1 MYIKN
6 FENYIINEGIEDAG
20 ANVINKAFMSR
31 PPIDMGN
38 GEIVERKKIVKTVRD
53 AITFLS
59 FDWGSFFKFV
69 SNFTIVYILD
79 CPGCQTMCVD
89 DKMNIWI
96 DARFIWVDLKHDP
109 KLVGAV
115 LMHEIFHVVY
125 NHIERGQRWVVS
137 QNKQMTPETNHDTN
151 LAADVE
157 VNVSLVRKGIIK
169 KDTLKNEIRGLYL
182 DKLENNVPPMES
194 ILEDEKLMNELR
206 KMHPFKNNTQEKNNK
221 ENEITTTSDFDDGY
235 VEMKNKITD
244 LVNKYGPE
252 KTIEKLREIG
262 AVEGINPKPSKDLNP
277 DDVFALNFL
286 TIKSFD
292 EFINESNSNG
302 YSTKMDG
309 YKAAIEKAMQEIM
322 SAINGGGV
330 SDDEKNNNSPNIKSN
345 IDQSKLK
352 PMNLPKKE
360 NSNDNNSKSGSDS
373 GLPSN
378 VNQDS
383 SGKQDSK
390 NSQDGQKG
398 PGGQDSQAGQDGQD
412 SQDGQKGPSGQ
423 DSQDG
428 QAGNKGD
435 SGNNAFSNTKKIKGT
450 IDISYDGKKDGIGK
464 TGTFINSEESDKL
477 SDSLKK
483 TYGEHTEKVLNQLEK
498 NSIINTKEK
507 LEQKRK
513 ELYNSLGSNDI
524 IKQIWDEAK
533 KSESKFKAMWKKML
547 KRFLSKATRNA
558 GKDVKN
564 MNDTRWF
571 ERRHMTIK
579 TMASYHPTIGND
591 VQDINV
597 YIDVSGSVSS
607 AELLLQLIA
616 QSLVTFLKTYNYSGI
631 NIIPWA
637 SESTGIHKVES
648 IKSGSSQKAI
658 DEILKHINDGIGQ
671 CGGGTNLNACLNEI
685 VETTFQY
692 KNRKQK
698 DDVHIIISDGETF
711 GDENGVENKIMKK
724 VMEKGGNSSLAKK
737 VVKNCI
743 WMIYDNNGTS
753 WDNAIQDGELVKI
766 SSKNVIPD

>member
-20 ANVINKAFMSR
+20 ANAINKAFMSR

-38 GEIVERKKIVKTVRD
+38 GEIVERKEIVKTVRD

-79 CPGCQTMCVD
+79 CKDCQTMAVD
-89 DKMNIWI
+89 NKMNIWM
-96 DARFIWVDLKHDP
+96 DARFIWKDLKHDP

-115 LMHEIFHVVY
+115 LMHEILHVVY
-125 NHIERGQRWVVS
+125 NHIERGQRWLVS
-137 QNKQMTPETNHDTN
+137 QNKQLTPETNHDNN

-182 DKLENNVPPMES
+182 DKLENNVPPMET

-206 KMHPFKNNTQEKNNK
+206 NMHPFKNNTQEQENNNK
-221 ENEITTTSDFDDGY
+221 EEITTTSEFDDAY

-252 KTIEKLREIG
+252 KAIEKLREIG
-262 AVEGINPKPSKDLNP
+262 AVDGINPKPSEDLNP

-322 SAINGGGV
+322 SAINDGGISNDG
-330 SDDEKNNNSPNIKSN
+330 KNNNNSPNIKSN

-373 GLPSN
+373 SLPSN
-378 VNQDS
+378 VKQDS
-383 SGKQDSK
+383 SDKQDSK
-390 NSQDGQKG
+390 NSQKGQK
-398 PGGQDSQAGQDGQD
+398 GQD
-412 SQDGQKGPSGQ
+412 SQDGQN
-423 DSQDG
+423 
-428 QAGNKGD
+428 GNKGD
-435 SGNNAFSNTKKIKGT
+435 SGDNAFSNTKQTNGNV
-450 IDISYDGKKDGIGK
+450 DISYGEEKDGIGK

-477 SDSLKK
+477 SNSLKK
-483 TYGEHTEKVLNQLEK
+483 TYGENLDDVVKQLKK
-498 NSIINTKEK
+498 NSIINTREK
-507 LEQKRK
+507 LEKVRK
-513 ELYNSLGSNDI
+513 DLYNSLGSNDI
-524 IKQIWDEAK
+524 IKQIWNEAK
-533 KSESKFKAMWKKML
+533 KSESKYRAMWRKVLEK
-547 KRFLSKATRNA
+547 FLSNKTRYA
-558 GKDVKN
+558 GIEVEDENEDK
-564 MNDTRWF
+564 WF
-571 ERRHMTIK
+571 ERRHMAVK
-579 TMASYHPTIGND
+579 TMASYHPTVGQE

-607 AELLLQLIA
+607 AELLLQLFA
-616 QSLVTFLKTYNYSGI
+616 QSLVSFLDEFEYSGI

-637 SESTGIHKVES
+637 SSSTGIHRVES
-648 IKSGSSQKAI
+648 IQNGDKNKATK
-658 DEILKHINDGIGQ
+658 EILKYINDGIGQ
-671 CGGGTNLNACLNEI
+671 CGGGTDLDVCLDEI
-685 VETTFQY
+685 VETVFQN
-692 KNRKQK
+692 KDREER
-698 DDVHIIISDGETF
+698 DDVHIIISDGETS
-711 GDENGVENKIMKK
+711 GYENGVEDKIMKK
-724 VMEKGGNSSLAKK
+724 VIKAGGDSSLAET
-737 VVKNCI
+737 VVENCI
-743 WMIYDNNGTS
+743 WMIYDNNSTS
-753 WDNAIQDGELVKI
+753 WDNAIKKGELVKI
-766 SSKNVIPD
+766 SSKNINPE

>member
-20 ANVINKAFMSR
+20 ANAINKAFINR

-38 GEIVERKKIVKTVRD
+38 GELVERKEIVKTVRD

-79 CPGCQTMCVD
+79 CPDCQTMAVD
-89 DKMNIWI
+89 DKMNIWM
-96 DARFIWVDLKHDP
+96 DARFIWKDLKHDP

-125 NHIERGQRWVVS
+125 NHIERGQRWLVS
-137 QNKQMTPETNHDTN
+137 QNKQLTPETSHDNN

-182 DKLENNVPPMES
+182 DKLENNVPPMET

-206 KMHPFKNNTQEKNNK
+206 NMHPFKNNTQEQENNNK
-221 ENEITTTSDFDDGY
+221 EEITTTSEFDDAY

-252 KTIEKLREIG
+252 KAIEKLREIG
-262 AVEGINPKPSKDLNP
+262 AVDGINPKPSEDLNP

-309 YKAAIEKAMQEIM
+309 YRAAIEKAMQEIM
-322 SAINGGGV
+322 SAINDGTSVSNGG
-330 SDDEKNNNSPNIKSN
+330 ENNNSQTIKSN

-360 NSNDNNSKSGSDS
+360 NSNNNNSKSSSDS

-378 VNQDS
+378 VKQDS
-383 SGKQDSK
+383 SDKQDSK
-390 NSQDGQKG
+390 N
-398 PGGQDSQAGQDGQD
+398 QDSQNGQDGQD
-412 SQDGQKGPSGQ
+412 SQDSQKGQ
-423 DSQDG
+423 DSQSG
-428 QAGNKGD
+428 QSGNKGN
-435 SGNNAFSNTKKIKGT
+435 SGDNAFSNTKKTNGN
-450 IDISYDGKKDGIGK
+450 IDISYGEEKDGIGK
-464 TGTFINSEESDKL
+464 TGTFIDSKKSDKL

-483 TYGEHTEKVLNQLEK
+483 TYGEHTEEVLNQLEK

-533 KSESKFKAMWKKML
+533 KSESKFKAMWKKIL

-616 QSLVTFLKTYNYSGI
+616 QSLVTFLKSYNYSGI

-637 SESTGIHKVES
+637 SSSTGIHKVES
-648 IKSGSSQKAI
+648 IKSGSSKKAT

-671 CGGGTNLNACLNEI
+671 CGGGTDLDVCLDEI

-698 DDVHIIISDGETF
+698 DDVHIIISDGETS
-711 GDENGVENKIMKK
+711 GYENGVEDKIMKK
-724 VMEKGGNSSLAKK
+724 VMKAGGNSSLAKK

-743 WMIYDNNGTS
+743 WMIYDNNSTS
-753 WDNAIQDGELVKI
+753 WNNAIQDGELVKI

>member
-6 FENYIINEGIEDAG
+6 FESYILNEGIEDAG
-20 ANVINKAFMSR
+20 ANAINKAFMSR

-38 GEIVERKKIVKTVRD
+38 GELVKREEIVKTVRN
-53 AITFLS
+53 AIAFLS
-59 FDWGSFFKFV
+59 FSWGSFFKFV
-69 SNFTIVYILD
+69 KNFTIVYILD
-79 CPGCQTMCVD
+79 CSDCQTMAVD
-89 DKMNIWI
+89 DKMNIYI
-96 DARFIWVDLKHDP
+96 DARFIWIGLKHDP
-109 KLVGAV
+109 NLVGAV

-125 NHIERGQRWVVS
+125 NHIERGQRWLVS
-137 QNKQMTPETNHDTN
+137 QNKQLNPETNHDNN

-182 DKLENNVPPMES
+182 DKLENNVPPMET

-206 KMHPFKNNTQEKNNK
+206 KMHPFKNNTQEKKNNK
-221 ENEITTTSDFDDGY
+221 EEITTTSEFDDAY

-252 KTIEKLREIG
+252 KAIEKLREIG
-262 AVEGINPKPSKDLNP
+262 AVEGINPKPSEDFNP

-309 YKAAIEKAMQEIM
+309 YRAAIEKAMQEIM
-322 SAINGGGV
+322 SAINDGGI
-330 SDDEKNNNSPNIKSN
+330 SNDEKNNNNSPSIKSN

-360 NSNDNNSKSGSDS
+360 NSKDNNSKSGSDS

-378 VNQDS
+378 VKQDS
-383 SGKQDSK
+383 SDKQDSK
-390 NSQDGQKG
+390 NKDEQK
-398 PGGQDSQAGQDGQD
+398 GQDSQNGQG
-412 SQDGQKGPSGQ
+412 
-423 DSQDG
+423 
-428 QAGNKGD
+428 GNKGD
-435 SGNNAFSNTKKIKGT
+435 SGDNVFSNTKKTDGNV
-450 IDISYDGKKDGIGK
+450 DISYGEEKDGIGK
-464 TGTFINSEESDKL
+464 TGTFIDSEKSDKL
-477 SDSLKK
+477 SDSLRK
-483 TYGEHTEKVLNQLEK
+483 TYGENLDEVLKELKK
-498 NSIINTKEK
+498 NSIINTREK
-507 LEQKRK
+507 VEKARK
-513 ELYNSLGSNDI
+513 DLYNSLGSNDV

-533 KSESKFKAMWKKML
+533 KSESKFKAMWKKVL
-547 KRFLSKATRNA
+547 KRFLSRATRNA
-558 GKDVKN
+558 GRDVKN

-579 TMASYHPTIGND
+579 TMASYHPTIAND

-597 YIDVSGSVSS
+597 YIDVSGSVKD
-607 AELLLQLIA
+607 AELLLQLFA
-616 QSLVTFLKTYNYSGI
+616 QSLVTFLKEYNYSGI

-637 SESTGIHKVES
+637 SESTGIHRVES
-648 IKSGSSQKAI
+648 IKSGSSKKAT

-671 CGGGTNLNACLNEI
+671 CGGGTDLNVCIDEI

-692 KNRKQK
+692 KKRKQK
-698 DDVHIIISDGETF
+698 DDVHIIISDGQTF
-711 GDENGVENKIMKK
+711 GEENGVENKIMKK
-724 VMEKGGNSSLAKK
+724 VMKEDGNTVSSEKLAEK

-743 WMIYDNNGTS
+743 WMIYDNDSTS
-753 WDNAIQDGELVKI
+753 WDNAIQNGELVKI